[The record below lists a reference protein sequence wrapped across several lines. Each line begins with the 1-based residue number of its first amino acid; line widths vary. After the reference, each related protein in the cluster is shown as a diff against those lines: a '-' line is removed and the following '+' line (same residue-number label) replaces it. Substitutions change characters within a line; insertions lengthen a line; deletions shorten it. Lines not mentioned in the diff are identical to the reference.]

1 VEPVHENVRF
11 VIITG
16 MSGAGKSQ
24 AVHSFEDLGYFC
36 IDNLPPLLIPKFA
49 ELAIQSGGKINRIA
63 LVSDI
68 RGGEFFPSLSEALL
82 ELEEVGLDY
91 EILFLEADDNIL
103 IRRFKETRRRHPLA
117 SQGSITEGIKEE
129 RNLLATIRGK
139 ADKVIDTTELSP
151 QQLKEEITSLY
162 ALDSEQENILITL
175 VAFGFKYGIPLDA
188 DLVFDVRFLPNP
200 HYVETLRPMTGNDE
214 EVKNYVW
221 KWAITHKFFQKL
233 VDLIEFLVPCYVKE
247 GKPQLVIAVG
257 CTGGKHRSVTVVNEL
272 EKILKGKNYKI
283 IKESRDILKA

>member
-1 VEPVHENVRF
+1 MNENIRF

-16 MSGAGKSQ
+16 LSGAGKSQ

-36 IDNLPPLLIPKFA
+36 IDNLPPQLIPKFA
-49 ELAIQSGGKINRIA
+49 ELASQSGGKINRIA

-68 RGGEFFPSLSEALL
+68 RGGEFFSSLNEALL

-91 EILFLEADDNIL
+91 EILFLEAGDDIL

-117 SQGSITEGIKEE
+117 AHASIQEGIKEE
-129 RNLLATIRGK
+129 RRLLASVRGR
-139 ADKVIDTTELSP
+139 ADKIIDTSELSP

-162 ALDSEQENILITL
+162 ALDGKQENILITL

-200 HYVETLRPMTGNDE
+200 HYVEHLRPLTGNDE
-214 EVKNYVW
+214 EVKEYVW
-221 KWAITHKFFQKL
+221 KWAVTHKFFQKL
-233 VDLIEFLVPCYVKE
+233 TDLIDFLVPCYIKE
-247 GKPQLVIAVG
+247 GKPQLVIAIG
-257 CTGGKHRSVTVVNEL
+257 CTGGKHRSVVVAAEL
-272 EKILKGKNYKI
+272 EKILKGKNYSVI
-283 IKESRDILKA
+283 SECRDINKA

>member
-1 VEPVHENVRF
+1 VEINNRF

-49 ELAIQSGGKINRIA
+49 ELAAQSGGKINRIA

-68 RGGEFFPSLSEALL
+68 RGGEFFASLSESLL
-82 ELEEVGLDY
+82 ELEEAGLDY
-91 EILFLEADDNIL
+91 EVLFLEADDDIL

-117 SQGSITEGIKEE
+117 SHGSITEGINEE
-129 RNLLATIRGK
+129 RRLLSAIRAK
-139 ADKVIDTTELSP
+139 SDKVIDTSELTP
-151 QQLKEEITSLY
+151 QQLKEEITALY

-200 HYVETLRPMTGNDE
+200 HYVEALRPMTGNDE

-221 KWAITHKFFQKL
+221 KWSLTHKFFQKL
-233 VDLIEFLVPCYVKE
+233 IDLIKFLVPCYVKE

-283 IKESRDILKA
+283 IKEFRDINKS

>member
-1 VEPVHENVRF
+1 MKMSVLLSSPVCQVR
-11 VIITG
+11 VKVRRCTVLKTWATSVLITC
-16 MSGAGKSQ
+16 
-24 AVHSFEDLGYFC
+24 HRF
-36 IDNLPPLLIPKFA
+36 LIPKFA

-68 RGGEFFPSLSEALL
+68 RGGEFFASLSEALL

-129 RNLLATIRGK
+129 RNLLADIRGK

>member
-1 VEPVHENVRF
+1 MHENVRF

-68 RGGEFFPSLSEALL
+68 RGGEFFASLSEALL

-117 SQGSITEGIKEE
+117 SQSSIAESINEE
-129 RNLLATIRGK
+129 RKLLAVIRGK
-139 ADKVIDTTELSP
+139 ADKIIDTTELSP

-162 ALDSEQENILITL
+162 ALDSKQENILITL

-200 HYVETLRPMTGNDE
+200 HYVENLRPMTGNDE

-221 KWAITHKFFQKL
+221 KWAITHKFFHKL
-233 VDLIEFLVPCYVKE
+233 VDLVEFLVPCYVKE

-272 EKILKGKNYKI
+272 EKILRGKNYKI
-283 IKESRDILKA
+283 IKEFRDILKA

>member
-117 SQGSITEGIKEE
+117 SQGSISEGIKEE
-129 RNLLATIRGK
+129 RNLLADIRSK

>member
-1 VEPVHENVRF
+1 MYENVRF

-16 MSGAGKSQ
+16 LSGAGKSQ
-24 AVHSFEDLGYFC
+24 AVKSFEDLGYFC

-49 ELAIQSGGKINRIA
+49 ELASQSGGKINRIA

-68 RGGEFFPSLSEALL
+68 RGGEFFASLSEALL

-91 EILFLEADDNIL
+91 EIIFLEADDDIL

-117 SQGSITEGIKEE
+117 SHGSIAEGIKEE
-129 RNLLATIRGK
+129 RSLLVDIRNRS
-139 ADKVIDTTELSP
+139 DKVIDTTELSP

-162 ALDSEQENILITL
+162 APDSEQENILITL

-200 HYVETLRPMTGNDE
+200 HYVENLRPLTGNDE
-214 EVKNYVW
+214 EVKEYVW
-221 KWAITHKFFQKL
+221 KWSITHKFFHKL
-233 VDLIEFLVPCYVKE
+233 VDLIKFLVPCYVKE
-247 GKPQLVIAVG
+247 GKPQLVIAIG
-257 CTGGKHRSVTVVNEL
+257 CTGGKHRSVSVVNEL
-272 EKILKGKNYKI
+272 EKLLKGKNYKV
-283 IKESRDILKA
+283 IKEYRDIKKA

>member
-1 VEPVHENVRF
+1 VEPVHENLRF

-68 RGGEFFPSLSEALL
+68 RGGEFFASLSEALL

-129 RNLLATIRGK
+129 RNLLADIRGK